1 MNPEIIDKIV
11 VKISDQ
17 NTGCSNTERAILPLS
32 QNLQKWS
39 NQKGTP
45 CNITNIPAN
54 NNNIRVFNVAPMT
67 VASFKKIIYE
77 DFIDPD
83 DLTVDLL
90 MFSHKYK
97 IRALYEICSEEL
109 GFNLT
114 REKVLNVVHA
124 AFLTEDDGL
133 FMQGIE
139 FIRKMLRSHSVN
151 DIQEWIYYHVKHP
164 ECAARIYEAIQFH
177 SLQETPFQI

>member
-1 MNPEIIDKIV
+1 
-11 VKISDQ
+11 
-17 NTGCSNTERAILPLS
+17 
-32 QNLQKWS
+32 
-39 NQKGTP
+39 
-45 CNITNIPAN
+45 
-54 NNNIRVFNVAPMT
+54 
-67 VASFKKIIYE
+67 
-77 DFIDPD
+77 
-83 DLTVDLL
+83 

-114 REKVLNVVHA
+114 REKVLKVVHA

>member
-1 MNPEIIDKIV
+1 MNPEILDKIV
-11 VKISDQ
+11 VPVKNADQ
-17 NTGCSNTERAILPLS
+17 NNSSSIIAKSNI
-32 QNLQKWS
+32 
-39 NQKGTP
+39 
-45 CNITNIPAN
+45 IPAN
-54 NNNIRVFNVAPMT
+54 NISNNNIRVFNVAPMT

-114 REKVLNVVHA
+114 RENVLKVVHA
-124 AFLTEDDGL
+124 AFLAEDDGL
-133 FMQGIE
+133 FLQGIE

>member
-1 MNPEIIDKIV
+1 
-11 VKISDQ
+11 
-17 NTGCSNTERAILPLS
+17 
-32 QNLQKWS
+32 
-39 NQKGTP
+39 
-45 CNITNIPAN
+45 
-54 NNNIRVFNVAPMT
+54 
-67 VASFKKIIYE
+67 
-77 DFIDPD
+77 
-83 DLTVDLL
+83 
-90 MFSHKYK
+90 MFSHECK
-97 IRALYEICSEEL
+97 IRVLYEIYSEGL

-114 REKVLNVVHA
+114 QEKVLKAVHA

-177 SLQETPFQI
+177 SLQETPISDIEKYPYCIPNHCCCEEVCTDAKKMYQAFCPLI